1 MWGGIPFIYSFGDS
15 HQLPPVTIKPFFS
28 KDAGKHGLSCSAGKM
43 AYNEFRDPDHNETNN
58 TVFLMDDVIRQNRET
73 QAPLLNA
80 FDNMR
85 GGTVSRD
92 DAQFVFS
99 RQLDG
104 LPTEEQKNFK
114 CNENFL

>member
-1 MWGGIPFIYSFGDS
+1 
-15 HQLPPVTIKPFFS
+15 
-28 KDAGKHGLSCSAGKM
+28 
-43 AYNEFRDPDHNETNN
+43 
-58 TVFLMDDVIRQNRET
+58 MDDVIRQNIET

-92 DAQFVFS
+92 DAQLVFS

-114 CNENFL
+114 SNEKCICLVPTWKKFMKSVTSTSKTN